1 MKNDM
6 KSCRPIFII
15 ILILSAI
22 ISCDGLKMPRNIFE
36 TSERV
41 KYERSFSG
49 ADSLLVKWKSN
60 FSSAA
65 NNQLNIADDFVSTVS
80 VSNSDISALG
90 YSLELKKGDKLIVE
104 AKTENLAPKIF
115 VDIIDKNSGSDKTES
130 HIIKNQMFTKIA
142 ENSGIYKIVIQP
154 EIDYRGTF
162 QLKIYTQPSL
172 GFPVAG
178 KGNSSVQ
185 SFWGASRDGGG
196 RSHEG
201 IDIFASRGT
210 PVVAIADGF
219 VTRTGNQGLGGKQVW
234 LRDGLLG
241 NSYYYAHL
249 DSILTES
256 GKKVKTGDT
265 LGLVGNT
272 GNAKGG
278 ATHLHF
284 GIYTSRGAVDPYPF
298 VRKRSVPSDPKNS
311 TIKNYSERYIKAGS
325 NLRTGPGTQYDIVS
339 NIGSKTSVKV
349 LSFSGSWYH
358 VKVQNGAEGFITA
371 ARLE

>member
-1 MKNDM
+1 M

>member
-6 KSCRPIFII
+6 KSCRPFFII

-41 KYERSFSG
+41 KYERNFSG

-65 NNQLNIADDFVSTVS
+65 NNRLNIADGYVSTVS
-80 VSNSDISALG
+80 VIDSDISALG

-104 AKTENLAPKIF
+104 AKTENPASKIF

-130 HIIKNQMFTKIA
+130 HIIKNQIFTKIA

-256 GKKVKTGDT
+256 GKKVKAGDT

-284 GIYTSRGAVDPYPF
+284 GIYTSGGAVDPYPF